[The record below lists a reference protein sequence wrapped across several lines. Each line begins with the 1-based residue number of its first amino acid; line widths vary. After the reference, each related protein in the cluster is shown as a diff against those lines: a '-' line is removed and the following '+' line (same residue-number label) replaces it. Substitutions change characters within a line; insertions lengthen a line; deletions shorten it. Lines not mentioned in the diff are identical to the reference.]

1 MRLKWTD
8 AESKYFN
15 KKIPAA
21 ERTDDWIVWVILII
35 VSLSG
40 VVYLIVK

>member
-1 MRLKWTD
+1 MKLKWTD

-21 ERTDDWIVWVILII
+21 ERNEDWIVWVILIV

-40 VVYLIVK
+40 VCYLVFK